1 MLTPPLSS
9 SSSTSSSPPPSSHL
23 HGRHSLH
30 PSVINSP
37 PTPPPSMISSGF
49 SLSTVVDR
57 PSYAAVYY
65 DEQQLQLQQRHTE
78 IDAAGWYDSV
88 QQGQLQQL
96 QQAPFRTLQ
105 HRRPATTIDRS
116 TRGETRTPLTPLNWE
131 VPSGQIRGRPREIKR
146 GVASVK
152 MRGGSQAPSEGRGRE
167 ENEGK
172 EKKEEKKEKEGGL
185 RRSARRSL
193 SRSRLIQA
201 VLAVPKRAGEGM
213 RWWRDEEKHNG
224 VEDYLPSSPSLHSS
238 QHSLYPSGRRGSVFL
253 PSAAAAAAPPSPF
266 TAANN
271 NFVRPAVGRPSRP
284 PARTM
289 RVVVVGAKKVG
300 KTAILRQVACI
311 EDITNKPYTPTIEDT
326 YQVLL
331 EDGDKP
337 REILIFHDTAG
348 LLDHGPIEL
357 KRPYL
362 QVADAFVLV
371 YSVADH
377 ESFNRVDTLKKMID
391 KHYAK
396 EKKEMPVVVLGNM
409 TDLPGRKVDS
419 EFALN
424 WSQREKVK
432 LFEVTATERNSL
444 IDFVHYIGQRHFH
457 PQKESMFSLSK
468 KLKSEKPNNAILMD
482 F

>member
-1 MLTPPLSS
+1 MMLTPPPSS
-9 SSSTSSSPPPSSHL
+9 SSSTSSSPPPSSIL
-23 HGRHSLH
+23 PPTFLSSSTARGG
-30 PSVINSP
+30 P
-37 PTPPPSMISSGF
+37 PTPPMMMSHSPY
-49 SLSTVVDR
+49 SLTTSR
-57 PSYAAVYY
+57 PPALYY
-65 DEQQLQLQQRHTE
+65 DEESRAGYRE
-78 IDAAGWYDSV
+78 MDAAGWYDSML
-88 QQGQLQQL
+88 QLQPA
-96 QQAPFRTLQ
+96 QQNYRTLQ
-105 HRRPATTIDRS
+105 HRRPATTIERS
-116 TRGETRTPLTPLNWE
+116 SRVEQLQPRQPLAPLNWE
-131 VPSGQIRGRPREIKR
+131 VPQQHPQQSQIRGRPREIKR
-146 GVASVK
+146 GAATVK
-152 MRGGSQAPSEGRGRE
+152 GRTGSQAPDLTRSSLVTDHG
-167 ENEGK
+167 
-172 EKKEEKKEKEGGL
+172 KEEKKGREEKGGL

-201 VLAVPKRAGEGM
+201 VLAVPRKANEGISH
-213 RWWRDEEKHNG
+213 WWRDEEKERS
-224 VEDYLPSSPSLHSS
+224 VEDYLPSSPALQQQQQAQHYKSS
-238 QHSLYPSGRRGSVFL
+238 SHLFST
-253 PSAAAAAAPPSPF
+253 AAAAASPASP
-266 TAANN
+266 AASHYSA
-271 NFVRPAVGRPSRP
+271 VRPTSVRSSRPP

-289 RVVVVGAKKVG
+289 RVVVVGAKRVG

-311 EDITNKPYTPTIEDT
+311 EDVTKKPYTPTIEDT

-348 LLDHGPIEL
+348 LMGNAPAEL

-371 YSVADH
+371 YSVTDH
-377 ESFNRVDTLKKMID
+377 ESFNRVDTLKKIID

-396 EKKEMPVVVLGNM
+396 EKKEMPIVVLGNM

-432 LFEVTATERNSL
+432 LFEVTATDRNSL

-457 PQKESMFSLSK
+457 PQKESKFSLSK
-468 KLKSEKPNNAILMD
+468 KLKSEKSNNAILMD